1 METILEIKNLTK
13 YYGKVKGVEN
23 LSLSLNRGEIFGFIG
38 PNGAGKSTTI
48 RSVMNLINKD
58 SGSVLF
64 CGKELTRD
72 DVEAKSRIGYLPSE
86 VFLYDDLT
94 VKGIFDHHESFYRR
108 FERAVKQEAT
118 ATPANGAAPAGTPA
132 KPALSIHEKRQDL
145 VARLKLDESRK
156 IEDLSLGNL
165 KKVGIVLALMHNPEL
180 IIMDEPTSGLD
191 PIMQNVF
198 YELLREERERGNTVF
213 YSTHILSEV
222 SKICDRVGI
231 IRNGELIKAGPV
243 DEISDRQLT
252 FVTITSDEIDA
263 IVAALNEKTG
273 EATPTQAPSGAA
285 TPAKEPGLK
294 IISRDGDTVRFANN
308 LPDDEL
314 IKKIAA
320 FSIRKILI
328 EEATLEEM
336 FMHYY
341 EEGQDD

>member
-1 METILEIKNLTK
+1 MSETILEIKKLTK

-23 LSLSLNRGEIFGFIG
+23 LSLSLNKGEIFGFIG

-48 RSVMNLINKD
+48 RSIMNLINKD
-58 SGSVLF
+58 SGSVWF
-64 CGKELTRD
+64 DGRELTRD

-94 VKGIFDHHESFYRR
+94 VKGIFDHHESFYRNYS
-108 FERAVKQEAT
+108 RA
-118 ATPANGAAPAGTPA
+118 AG
-132 KPALSIHEKRQDL
+132 IHEKRQTL
-145 VARLKLDESRK
+145 VERLKLDESRK

-165 KKVGIVLALMHNPEL
+165 KKVGIVLALMHEPEL

-198 YELLREERERGNTVF
+198 YELLKEEREKGNTVF

-231 IRNGELIKAGPV
+231 IRNGELIRAGQV
-243 DEISDRQLT
+243 DEISDKQLT
-252 FVTITSDEIDA
+252 FVTVTADDVDA
-263 IVAALNEKTG
+263 LTAALGVKALSQEEN
-273 EATPTQAPSGAA
+273 
-285 TPAKEPGLK
+285 
-294 IISRDGDTVRFANN
+294 TVRFANN
-308 LPDDEL
+308 MPDDEL
-314 IKKIAA
+314 IKKLAN
-320 FSIRKILI
+320 FRIRKILI

-341 EEGQDD
+341 EEGREDDKT